1 MIEFETDFSILEV
14 NNPSFDLIYVV
25 STITNNAFNQID
37 CTRLIEKETRKSF
50 IKKFNLELNLIEKDV
65 HWFTQKNLK
74 TFEALVV
81 VMIK

>member
-1 MIEFETDFSILEV
+1 MIEFQTDFDLLEV
-14 NNPSFDLIYVV
+14 NNPSFDLVYVV
-25 STITNNAFNQID
+25 STITDKGINQID